1 MSTHDNLVETM
12 IEEIPSPHD
21 FETTCTRLTDAV
33 AANGFGLLHT
43 HDIHAT
49 LNSKGVDF
57 APECRVFEVCNPRRA
72 AEVLAVR
79 MDLSNALPC
88 RIAVYEKDGR
98 TQVSMI
104 KPTELLA
111 QLSSDKNLAAVARD
125 VEASMDQM
133 IREAVSA

>member
-1 MSTHDNLVETM
+1 MMIKETT
-12 IEEIPSPHD
+12 SPHD
-21 FETTCTRLTDAV
+21 FETTCKRLTDAV

-79 MDLSNALPC
+79 LDLSNALPC
-88 RIAVYEKDGR
+88 RIAVYDQEGR

-104 KPTELLA
+104 RPTEMLA
-111 QLSSDKNLAAVARD
+111 QLNTDDELANVARD
-125 VEASMDQM
+125 VEASMEQM
-133 IREAVSA
+133 IRETVAT